1 MWRRYRDVRV
11 RVALLVCG
19 ALVGLLAFASSGSA
33 AVTQLGSLTADS
45 PIAASDGWVVWS
57 AQSPDGW
64 QLTAW
69 HAGVVTTLP
78 VATRPE
84 PFDVSLGTDAQG
96 RMVATYSRCAVTPS
110 DSYGDTVPAWSGRD
124 CRVYVLEL
132 ASGQEHAAPIPH
144 PAGVSDTFPSMW
156 RGRIAFARY
165 EPAHPDAAQIELWTP
180 GSSTLRT
187 LPAGPMPTRCPITTG
202 CAGQPRVGAVDGL
215 SLNGQL
221 VSFRWFVIV
230 PAVRG
235 HSGWEIR
242 ADRLSDGQSM
252 LAGSGFDGEVCEG
265 GIDTIEPYVPV
276 NTGHRVLFGQ
286 STDNCYAQTVEL
298 LDFDTLT
305 QRTLGARLTVSGQ
318 IIEMT
323 SNGDSLFA
331 LVAPQPTRYTAPTCS
346 TPGAPCLLEQITIPT
361 LDRPVGPAITPFPV
375 PVPVG

>member
-1 MWRRYRDVRV
+1 VRV

-45 PIAASDGWVVWS
+45 RSRRPTGGLCGVPIAGWLAADS
-57 AQSPDGW
+57 LACGCRHD
-64 QLTAW
+64 AARC
-69 HAGVVTTLP
+69 H
-78 VATRPE
+78 ATRAVRCQPR
-84 PFDVSLGTDAQG
+84 TDAQG

-110 DSYGDTVPAWSGRD
+110 DSYGDTVPAWSGRTVASTCSSSRAAGA
-124 CRVYVLEL
+124 CRADPTSRWRVRHLPVDVARTHRVRSLR
-132 ASGQEHAAPIPH
+132 ASA
-144 PAGVSDTFPSMW
+144 
-156 RGRIAFARY
+156 
-165 EPAHPDAAQIELWTP
+165 PDAAQIELWTP

-187 LPAGPMPTRCPITTG
+187 LRPAQCRRDARSRPAAPVSHASAPSTAQPQRS
-202 CAGQPRVGAVDGL
+202 AGELQVVRNRARRPRPLRLGDSRRPPKRRSEHARRLRLRRRGL
-215 SLNGQL
+215 RRRYRHDRTLRSGQH
-221 VSFRWFVIV
+221 R
-230 PAVRG
+230 P
-235 HSGWEIR
+235 
-242 ADRLSDGQSM
+242 
-252 LAGSGFDGEVCEG
+252 
-265 GIDTIEPYVPV
+265 
-276 NTGHRVLFGQ
+276 RVLFGQ

-361 LDRPVGPAITPFPV
+361 LDRPSGRDNTISGTRPSWLREP
-375 PVPVG
+375 